1 MCFIESFC
9 ILISENHQF
18 VLGKVLT
25 REQVDEKPNEQ
36 FLNDTLRIKTN
47 PTEKQ
52 VLPETSSQVIGWFT
66 KGQPLCTFRPDTRVN
81 HPRRYSELSQYMD
94 TYWSY

>member
-1 MCFIESFC
+1 MCFIEF
-9 ILISENHQF
+9 LYFKFSENHQF

-25 REQVDEKPNEQ
+25 REQGPEEPNEQ
-36 FLNDTLRIKTN
+36 FLNDTLRIKTK

-52 VLPETSSQVIGWFT
+52 ALPETSAQVIGWFT
-66 KGQPLCTFRPDTRVN
+66 KVQPLCTFRPDSRVN
-81 HPRRYSELSQYMD
+81 HPRQYSELSQYMD